1 MAKKRKAQHPQQARF
16 VDGLRKKKDTYH
28 TGKGPRQDA
37 RASSNGGIKKKV
49 SGSSGGPSRPPPTI
63 KPTIPFDP
71 KERIL
76 LMGEGDLSFAAS
88 LVTAH
93 NCEYLVA
100 TVHEKN
106 EAMLLEKY
114 PHAQAHLAAIKE
126 QPGCSVQ
133 FNVDATRGPG
143 LTYKPPAETDVY
155 VADVQSGR
163 FDRILF
169 NFPHVGGKS
178 TDVNRQVRY
187 NQELL
192 VGFFARALKS
202 LAPGGSV
209 IVTLFEGEPYTL
221 WNVRDLARHSGL
233 QVERSFRFQA
243 HVYPGYHHA
252 RTLGVVKN
260 KKSGEVGRGWKG
272 EERPARSYVF
282 IKKGDTI
289 TGPMAKKAKEEPDSD
304 SDFD

>member
-1 MAKKRKAQHPQQARF
+1 MAKKRKSQYPQQTRF
-16 VDGLRKKKDTYH
+16 VDGGKKKKDAGH
-28 TGKGPRQDA
+28 SSKGSKQDP
-37 RASSNGGIKKKV
+37 RASGGIKKKPAN
-49 SGSSGGPSRPPPTI
+49 SAASRPPPPPPP

-93 NCEYLVA
+93 GCEYLLA
-100 TVHEKN
+100 TVYEPS
-106 EAMLLEKY
+106 EADLLAKY
-114 PHAQAHLAAIKE
+114 PHADAHIAAIRAV
-126 QPGCSVQ
+126 PGCRIQ
-133 FNVDATRGPG
+133 YGVDATRGPG
-143 LTYKPPAETDVY
+143 LAYKPPPETDEY
-155 VADVQSGR
+155 VPDVAAGR

-209 IVTLFEGEPYTL
+209 VVTLFEGEPYTL

-260 KKSGEVGRGWKG
+260 KKNGEAGGGWKG
-272 EERPARSYVF
+272 EDRLSRSYVF

-289 TGPMAKKAKEEPDSD
+289 TGPMAKKQKDETDSD
-304 SDFD
+304 SDWDC

>member
-1 MAKKRKAQHPQQARF
+1 MAKRRKPQQARF
-16 VDGLRKKKDTYH
+16 VDSGKKKSSRPDPTS
-28 TGKGPRQDA
+28 
-37 RASSNGGIKKKV
+37 RAATKTGIKKATSK
-49 SGSSGGPSRPPPTI
+49 SGPSRPPPPL
-63 KPTIPFDP
+63 KPTIPFEP
-71 KERIL
+71 HERL
-76 LMGEGDLSFAAS
+76 LLIGEGDLSFAAS

-93 NCEYLVA
+93 AVAYMVA
-100 TVHEKN
+100 TVYEKD
-106 EAMLLEKY
+106 EAALLEKY
-114 PHAQAHLAAIKE
+114 PHAAAHIAAIAAA
-126 QPGCSVQ
+126 PGCRVQ
-133 FNVDATRGPG
+133 YGVDATRMPAM
-143 LTYKPPAETDVY
+143 TYKPPPEAASMGA
-155 VADVQSGR
+155 VAAGK

-192 VGFFARALKS
+192 VAFFTRALKS

-209 IVTLFEGEPYTL
+209 VVTLFEGEPYTL

-252 RTLGVVKN
+252 RTLGVVRN
-260 KKSGEVGRGWKG
+260 KKSGEVGGGWKG

-289 TGPMAKKAKEEPDSD
+289 SGSLAKQSKKDFDSDDSD
-304 SDFD
+304 SD